1 MKTLFKLVLSAA
13 GVGVLALALPTTV
26 QAASINFDQANPSE
40 QGGTVTAS
48 SGGNYVGTDI
58 FFDQI
63 AFDGSSVYCDASKG
77 TTSTNCL
84 LNFNTATNSF
94 ELTAP
99 AGLYDPAGALLPNLD
114 GSSITVLS
122 GTFTDFADA
131 FGTFFFAQ
139 GQDTKNQALLDYF
152 GITSTNFT
160 FNTTEIHT
168 GTNGAVAE
176 ADIVNSVP
184 EPGLLTLFGLG
195 LLGVRRKLARRNV

>member
-1 MKTLFKLVLSAA
+1 MKHLLRLVLSAA
-13 GVGVLALALPTTV
+13 SVAVLALALPSTAR
-26 QAASINFDQANPSE
+26 AADITFDQVNGDV
-40 QGGTVTAS
+40 GGTVLPS
-48 SGGNYVGTDI
+48 SGGNYVGTNI
-58 FFDQI
+58 LFDQI
-63 AFDGSSVYCDASKG
+63 TYQSSIVYCDASKG

-99 AGLYDPAGALLPNLD
+99 AGLYDPAGALLPTLN

-122 GTFTDFADA
+122 GTFTAFADVL
-131 FGTFFFAQ
+131 GTDFVAT
-139 GQDTKNQALLDYF
+139 GQDTKNPALLSYF
-152 GITSTNFT
+152 GITSTSFT
-160 FNTTEIHT
+160 FNNTDIHT
-168 GTNGAVAE
+168 SDTGTVRE